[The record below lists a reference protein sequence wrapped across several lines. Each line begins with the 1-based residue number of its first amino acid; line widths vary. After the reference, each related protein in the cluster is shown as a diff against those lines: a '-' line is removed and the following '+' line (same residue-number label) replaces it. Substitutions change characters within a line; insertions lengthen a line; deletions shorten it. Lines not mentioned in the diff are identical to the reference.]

1 MSKRG
6 NLEITETIVA
16 LARKLGVDVTAEGVE
31 TAEQLQQLRALKCD
45 YGQGYFFSHPLDSQ
59 TAKELMMAQ
68 PSW

>member
-6 NLEITETIVA
+6 NLEITETIVT

-45 YGQGYFFSHPLDSQ
+45 YGQGYFFSHPL
-59 TAKELMMAQ
+59 A
-68 PSW
+68 